1 MGLDKERIKEE
12 LKDFSEDAAEV
23 IGDALKKHFWKSAKA
38 AWKNFSVVQKLY
50 VVGIL
55 SAYSYILYSI

>member
-1 MGLDKERIKEE
+1 MSLDKEKIKEE
-12 LKDFSEDAAEV
+12 LKEFSEDAAEV

-55 SAYSYILYSI
+55 SAYSYILYWI